1 MIKDFIALVL
11 AAVGA
16 YAIFLFITALF
27 IWEVKMSSTMVY
39 SLLGQIEKAQ
49 VQNRE
54 DMAEHIRR
62 YRDNLMD
69 YVEKETTDDTY
80 HMVVKDILDV
90 NNILTDLI
98 IKLKTSWF

>member
-1 MIKDFIALVL
+1 
-11 AAVGA
+11 
-16 YAIFLFITALF
+16 
-27 IWEVKMSSTMVY
+27 MVY

-98 IKLKTSWF
+98 IKLKTS

>member
-1 MIKDFIALVL
+1 
-11 AAVGA
+11 
-16 YAIFLFITALF
+16 
-27 IWEVKMSSTMVY
+27 MSSTMVY

-49 VQNRE
+49 VQDRE
-54 DMAEHIRR
+54 AMAEHIRR

-98 IKLKTSWF
+98 IKLKTS

>member
-1 MIKDFIALVL
+1 
-11 AAVGA
+11 
-16 YAIFLFITALF
+16 
-27 IWEVKMSSTMVY
+27 MSSTMVY
-39 SLLGQIEKAQ
+39 SLLGQIEKMQ

-54 DMAEHIRR
+54 ETAEHIRR

-80 HMVVKDILDV
+80 QMVVKDILDV

-98 IKLKTSWF
+98 IKLKT

>member
-1 MIKDFIALVL
+1 
-11 AAVGA
+11 
-16 YAIFLFITALF
+16 
-27 IWEVKMSSTMVY
+27 MSSTMVY
-39 SLLGQIEKAQ
+39 SLLGQIEKMQ

-98 IKLKTSWF
+98 IKLKT